1 MAGIGG
7 IITTGAN
14 CVVHPGQCILHS
26 AGSVA
31 GDVASGAFGAVAH
44 DFADFAGHAVT
55 WFWTQVDTK
64 ATEVSFAGAQWD
76 KTVAVTAT
84 IGLAVVVLMLLLQVV
99 VCAVRQD
106 FGGLGR
112 GFRGVVVATFGM
124 IVALSVTATL
134 LSTVDGLSTGVM
146 QQLVGTSDWSAFGSK
161 VVDPKTLTG
170 GLLGDAAMFLTAL
183 VLLAST
189 LVVWVALMVRKLLL
203 IITAVFAPIAFGGS
217 PFDVTSSWV
226 RRWIEFTAALVFSKL
241 VLVLILAIGVQ
252 IAEGLGGSASTTAAE
267 ITQLMVGLLAMAV
280 AGFAPWLALQFV
292 HWAGGGLREVH
303 QHAQSAHHGARS
315 AIAAPQRLY
324 AGTATGVGLASG
336 GFGAVAAAA
345 KKVRGSDDSDS
356 GGGGEAP
363 NAFGRPSSELA
374 TGWPKEREE
383 ESTREGD

>member
-1 MAGIGG
+1 MGVLHCVEHPLSCAAGGVG
-7 IITTGAN
+7 KA
-14 CVVHPGQCILHS
+14 
-26 AGSVA
+26 A
-31 GDVASGAFGAVAH
+31 GDVASSAFGAVAH
-44 DFADFAGHAVT
+44 DFADFAGNAVT

-64 ATEVSFAGAQWD
+64 ATQVSFAGTEWD

-106 FGGLGR
+106 LGGLGR
-112 GFRGVVVATFGM
+112 GFRGVIVATFGM
-124 IVALSVTATL
+124 VVALSVTAAL
-134 LSTVDGLSTGVM
+134 LSAVDSLSTGVM
-146 QQLVGTSDWSAFGSK
+146 TQLVGTGDWSAFGNR
-161 VVDPKTLTG
+161 VVNPKTLTG
-170 GLLGDAAMFLTAL
+170 GILGDAAMFLTAL

-217 PFDVTSSWV
+217 PFDPTSRWV

-252 IAEGLGGSASTTAAE
+252 IAEGLGGSASTAAAQ

-292 HWAGGGLREVH
+292 HWAGDGLREVH
-303 QHAQSAHHGARS
+303 QHAQTAHQGAQS

-324 AGTATGVGLASG
+324 AGAATGVTKASG
-336 GFGAVAAAA
+336 GADGMAAAI
-345 KKVRGSDDSDS
+345 KKARSSR

-363 NAFGRPSSELA
+363 ESFGRPPGGFPSGPPEGKA
-374 TGWPKEREE
+374 NDQETKEE
-383 ESTREGD
+383 